1 MDISNLQVSIQC
13 PNCSFEVE
21 VLLKQV
27 IAEEVI
33 LCPSCTNE
41 IQLID
46 ENGSASRA
54 QVELNEVLGNFGL

>member
-33 LCPSCTNE
+33 LCPGCTKE
-41 IQLID
+41 IRLID

-54 QVELNEVLGNFGL
+54 QAELNEVFLDFK